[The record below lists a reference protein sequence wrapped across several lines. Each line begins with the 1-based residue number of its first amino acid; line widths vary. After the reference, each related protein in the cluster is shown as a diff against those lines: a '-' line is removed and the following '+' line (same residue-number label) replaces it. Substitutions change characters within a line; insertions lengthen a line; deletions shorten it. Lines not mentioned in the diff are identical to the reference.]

1 MLSARCMMRKPGS
14 GEVKM
19 AVRTEKT
26 SRSKI
31 SLKVK
36 TSRKKSPAPKAPP
49 PAAEVTGKGAPTA
62 EQEAYWKAFHEMLEK
77 SSEIVEWKVSR
88 TLEEAKALSV
98 NEDFQ
103 QAVAEIRQRY
113 GIEPRIQSK
122 LVDPGAV
129 LHEYTSH
136 LDEAGREKLENDLS
150 ALAKRFDL
158 AWSNEGEDYG
168 LIVGALCY
176 GLTPE
181 ILTGHWE
188 EIRYSMARTRTPG
201 VKLMLDTGQNLKEK
215 LADQIVI
222 SYLIMLL
229 RENGIPV
236 SLPEP
241 IREIVREALSR
252 VGRIGLSAERAAEAI
267 SSIQEKFLTPELYI
281 RVVRNTTLED
291 IKRTWPQVEMR
302 KVEWLRGEG
311 GRRTSPRRGRT
322 WRTYERDIYVWRRV
336 NRGGLTY
343 ENAYDAW
350 LRDHPEDPA
359 VELSAVI
366 RSVRRIKFV
375 PEEVPEINSAD

>member
-1 MLSARCMMRKPGS
+1 
-14 GEVKM
+14 M
-19 AVRTEKT
+19 AVRSKKT
-26 SRSKI
+26 SRSKT
-31 SLKVK
+31 SLKAEP
-36 TSRKKSPAPKAPP
+36 SREKSPTPEA
-49 PAAEVTGKGAPTA
+49 PAAAAEAVRKVAPTA

-103 QAVAEIRQRY
+103 KAVAEIRQRY

-129 LHEYTSH
+129 IHEYTSH

-158 AWSNEGEDYG
+158 AWAVEGEDYG
-168 LIVGALCY
+168 LVVGALCY

-181 ILTGHWE
+181 ILTCHWE
-188 EIRYSMARTRTPG
+188 EIRYSMAKTRTPG
-201 VKLMLDTGQNLKEK
+201 VKLMLDAGQNLKEK

-222 SYLIMLL
+222 SYLFFLL
-229 RENGIPV
+229 RQNGISV

-241 IREIVREALSR
+241 IQEIVREAL
-252 VGRIGLSAERAAEAI
+252 GRIGRVGLSAERAAEAI
-267 SSIQEKFLTPELYI
+267 SSIQEKYLTPELYI

-302 KVEWLRGEG
+302 KVEWLRGDG
-311 GRRTSPRRGRT
+311 GKRTSPRRGRT

-336 NRGGLTY
+336 NRDGLTY
-343 ENAYDAW
+343 EDAYDAW

-366 RSVRRIKFV
+366 RSVKRIKFV